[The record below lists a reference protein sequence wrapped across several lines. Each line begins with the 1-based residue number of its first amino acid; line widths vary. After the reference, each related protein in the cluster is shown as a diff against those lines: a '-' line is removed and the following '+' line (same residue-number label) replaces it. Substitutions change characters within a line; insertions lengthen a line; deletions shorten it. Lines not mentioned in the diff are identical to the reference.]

1 MRLLSI
7 SYSIKDSFNIRIQDQ
22 KHTQPNTQL
31 LESKF
36 ADIQNSSYPINN
48 KSPIFY
54 STSSSSSSSS
64 LSSSSSS
71 NSFPHPPHFLFP
83 SLVFFLPRA
92 RPSHPRRISVG
103 NFTPEH
109 ASSRQHDPAIRNIAS
124 SLVISFF

>member
-1 MRLLSI
+1 MRLLSML
-7 SYSIKDSFNIRIQDQ
+7 YSIKNSFNIRIQDQ

-48 KSPIFY
+48 KSPTFY
-54 STSSSSSSSS
+54 SISSSSSSS